1 MPLVVTFKPEED
13 ESGFG
18 YYRRLATKNSLW
30 GWRELA
36 GLANVSRHRSG
47 LMGRSEH
54 VAAELGLDDEWSK
67 YAKDREEECRRWRG
81 LHRVSSDAICPECFR
96 EEPYLR
102 NHWDHA
108 YVTTCPIHRVHLVDH
123 CQACGEM
130 LTANRQHIEQCA
142 CGQDLRM
149 LRSTAATSSQIW
161 LSSLLASN
169 GASSAGVQPKLH
181 HVQIANLCE
190 LVKILCLCAN
200 PTVAPLRRNAA
211 NPKSVTEAIEL
222 LSPLQ
227 SLLAQWP
234 AAFEAHVSLRIS
246 AGDAEARTLNKLL
259 GRWYLDLKKTCLDS
273 PLEAF
278 LEAIVRVV
286 TSSPF
291 DGVLG
296 LDTAKSTVSKVSEYV
311 LIMDAAKEIGV
322 SRDRLLKAIKA
333 GECKFRTRRH
343 GTRGLTYEV
352 EKAEVQRIQL
362 VRSEWVSQDDA
373 CELAQVSPS
382 VLENMVQ
389 AKVISSDVRWRND
402 ILKGQIIEKHSV
414 AGLFETIKQHASK
427 RKTEDD
433 ELVTWAELTSRRLGD
448 KQAIQSVMRA
458 AATGELKA
466 VTKGHHMGGISF
478 YRSEVM
484 AYFGTPILEAG
495 MSIQQLA
502 KFSGW
507 KWESI
512 SHWMNLGLLESD
524 QIVLRGQPCRVIS
537 PQQLFT
543 FQQTYISLATLARS
557 MGTKPSSLVDRL
569 QSVEIVGA
577 KELPGGARRGALIR
591 IEDLGKL
598 ALHSPTKGPM

>member
-1 MPLVVTFKPEED
+1 
-13 ESGFG
+13 
-18 YYRRLATKNSLW
+18 
-30 GWRELA
+30 
-36 GLANVSRHRSG
+36 
-47 LMGRSEH
+47 
-54 VAAELGLDDEWSK
+54 
-67 YAKDREEECRRWRG
+67 
-81 LHRVSSDAICPECFR
+81 
-96 EEPYLR
+96 
-102 NHWDHA
+102 
-108 YVTTCPIHRVHLVDH
+108 
-123 CQACGEM
+123 
-130 LTANRQHIEQCA
+130 
-142 CGQDLRM
+142 
-149 LRSTAATSSQIW
+149 
-161 LSSLLASN
+161 
-169 GASSAGVQPKLH
+169 
-181 HVQIANLCE
+181 
-190 LVKILCLCAN
+190 
-200 PTVAPLRRNAA
+200 
-211 NPKSVTEAIEL
+211 
-222 LSPLQ
+222 
-227 SLLAQWP
+227 
-234 AAFEAHVSLRIS
+234 
-246 AGDAEARTLNKLL
+246 
-259 GRWYLDLKKTCLDS
+259 
-273 PLEAF
+273 
-278 LEAIVRVV
+278 
-286 TSSPF
+286 
-291 DGVLG
+291 
-296 LDTAKSTVSKVSEYV
+296 
-311 LIMDAAKEIGV
+311 
-322 SRDRLLKAIKA
+322 
-333 GECKFRTRRH
+333 
-343 GTRGLTYEV
+343 
-352 EKAEVQRIQL
+352 
-362 VRSEWVSQDDA
+362 
-373 CELAQVSPS
+373 
-382 VLENMVQ
+382 MVQ

-414 AGLFETIKQHASK
+414 AGLFESIKQHASK

-598 ALHSPTKGPM
+598 AMHSSTKGPV